1 MNVTEA
7 KKRKLIDLDKDTFR
21 ILSINAAAKGT
32 NLKALIENS
41 LKEMA
46 EDLKDAELYAH
57 LVETRPEGKIM
68 LQGQEKA
75 SFEKWL
81 GI

>member
-1 MNVTEA
+1 
-7 KKRKLIDLDKDTFR
+7 
-21 ILSINAAAKGT
+21 
-32 NLKALIENS
+32 ALIENS

-46 EDLKDAELYAH
+46 EDLKDAELYAY

-68 LQGQEKA
+68 LQGQEKEA
-75 SFEKWL
+75 FEKWL